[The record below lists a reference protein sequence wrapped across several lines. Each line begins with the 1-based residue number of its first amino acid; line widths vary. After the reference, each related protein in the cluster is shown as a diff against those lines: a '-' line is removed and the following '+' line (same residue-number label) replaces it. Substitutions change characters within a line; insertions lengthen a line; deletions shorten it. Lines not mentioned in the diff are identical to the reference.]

1 MQVKHRNNNN
11 NNNTICSSLPPAFTP
26 SVISTSLQLFNTS
39 YGQLS
44 CIPCLSFC
52 GCCKVTPAESAMMP
66 RSQVSFVSGAVAT
79 IPWGLPPHLSGNG
92 LAICVSH
99 GVTITIIII
108 CEPTCCVSRQPFWT
122 PKNFL
127 SDSLSA
133 EPTPRLFPQLTE
145 LWLQRTFRP
154 LHSPSTEAGCIVEPR
169 VSCPRQRSKD
179 CSDCCQAPRHHLEIS
194 NRLGLKM

>member
-1 MQVKHRNNNN
+1 MVQVKHRNNN

-39 YGQLS
+39 YCQLS
-44 CIPCLSFC
+44 CIPCPSFC

-108 CEPTCCVSRQPFWT
+108 CEPTCCVSRQSFWT
-122 PKNFL
+122 PKNLL

-133 EPTPRLFPQLTE
+133 EPTSR
-145 LWLQRTFRP
+145 
-154 LHSPSTEAGCIVEPR
+154 
-169 VSCPRQRSKD
+169 
-179 CSDCCQAPRHHLEIS
+179 
-194 NRLGLKM
+194 